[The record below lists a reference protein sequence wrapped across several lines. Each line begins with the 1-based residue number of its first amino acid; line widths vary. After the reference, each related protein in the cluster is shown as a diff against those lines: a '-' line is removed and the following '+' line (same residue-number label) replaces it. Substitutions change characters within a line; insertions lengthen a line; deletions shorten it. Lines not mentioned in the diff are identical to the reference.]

1 MERFIFEGAHNRKR
15 KSACKQ
21 EQAIAV
27 LIKIRFAF
35 NGFILYFKI
44 SSAVHLL
51 LSPPFRGEKD
61 TDIGLTANDFSL
73 FIYREVQ
80 KKK

>member
-1 MERFIFEGAHNRKR
+1 MEEFIFEGAHNRKR

-35 NGFILYFKI
+35 TGFYFKLQNVI
-44 SSAVHLL
+44 CRSSSIKPAF
-51 LSPPFRGEKD
+51 SGEEGYRYRFDGKR
-61 TDIGLTANDFSL
+61 L
-73 FIYREVQ
+73 FVIYL
-80 KKK
+80 